1 MKRQDPK
8 TEMDGLRAEI
18 GQVRAKLPFETRF
31 FDVDKV
37 LLEARILTARH
48 KAALEQMDKA
58 MQHVIELVVQDQA
71 ARAIMVH
78 ELELDEESKASL
90 EAEVRESGMRGY
102 VALMLGLRHLAF
114 PQGMTDEAREQET
127 GRILNILRSKVGM
140 LEEEAA
146 VEPLAVKPRL
156 LAKLSKETLAE
167 VIWELAHGLGAHLE
181 DGTFEDGEGKEQ
193 PCLRIVWAAS
203 RRDLAIVPLA
213 EGDELDTSVPEDED
227 QDAGE
232 EKEEA

>member
-1 MKRQDPK
+1 MKPQDPK
-8 TEMDGLRAEI
+8 TEMDGLRTEI
-18 GQVRAKLPFETRF
+18 EQVRAKMPFETRF

-58 MQHVIELVVQDQA
+58 MLHVIELVVQDQV
-71 ARAIMVH
+71 ARTIMLH

-90 EAEVRESGMRGY
+90 EAQVRESGMRGY
-102 VALMLGLRHLAF
+102 VALMLGRRDLAF
-114 PQGMTDEAREQET
+114 PQGMTDEARGLEAK
-127 GRILNILRSKVGM
+127 RILNILRNKVGM
-140 LEEEAA
+140 LEEEAS
-146 VEPLAVKPRL
+146 VEPLAEKPRIL
-156 LAKLSKETLAE
+156 SKLSKKTLAE

-181 DGTFEDGEGKEQ
+181 DGTFEDGDGKEQ
-193 PCLRIVWAAS
+193 GCLRIVWAAS
-203 RRDLAIVPLA
+203 RQTMGIVPLA
-213 EGDELDTSVPEDED
+213 DDDELDTSVPEDED